1 MFLKY
6 ECEWLCKLFF
16 EYFHKQRLGNISIL
30 MVNSLENIAQ
40 IFLNC
45 EFMVNS
51 LNVFSSEKIF
61 CHRKLTEEEMCEN
74 PREPW

>member
-1 MFLKY
+1 
-6 ECEWLCKLFF
+6 
-16 EYFHKQRLGNISIL
+16 